1 MSESESIQVP
11 ARQRAAQL
19 HAQGTSGFRG
29 KGEGGWKGSGKGE
42 GQPGPCPPA
51 RRPAA
56 CTGEPG
62 MRTRVRVALRAG
74 RGVTAFPSPS
84 PPARFTG

>member
-29 KGEGGWKGSGKGE
+29 KGEGGWKGSEQGVVKS
-42 GQPGPCPPA
+42 GPCPPT

-56 CTGEPG
+56 RMTTPWVEDRGERG
-62 MRTRVRVALRAG
+62 WGSERV
-74 RGVTAFPSPS
+74 
-84 PPARFTG
+84 